1 MLWRTI
7 KEKIYVLFKVFSV
20 TLYNVRHGTRIYS
33 VRASLKAVYGKEVS
47 VGKNTLVA
55 ANVEIGDM
63 SYINENSWV
72 EKCLIG
78 KWCSISDFVTICPAE
93 HVIDRILS
101 HPVLGTKITDQVVI
115 GNDVLVS
122 HGVTIRGGVSIG
134 DGAVIG
140 AGAVV
145 TKDVPAYSVVGG
157 VPARIIRMRF
167 NDDVIRRVTDS
178 KIYDKKLEEILEIER
193 CVLPDRV

>member
-63 SYINENSWV
+63 SY
-72 EKCLIG
+72 K
-78 KWCSISDFVTICPAE
+78 
-93 HVIDRILS
+93 
-101 HPVLGTKITDQVVI
+101 
-115 GNDVLVS
+115 
-122 HGVTIRGGVSIG
+122 
-134 DGAVIG
+134 
-140 AGAVV
+140 
-145 TKDVPAYSVVGG
+145 
-157 VPARIIRMRF
+157 
-167 NDDVIRRVTDS
+167 
-178 KIYDKKLEEILEIER
+178 
-193 CVLPDRV
+193 

>member
-1 MLWRTI
+1 M
-7 KEKIYVLFKVFSV
+7 
-20 TLYNVRHGTRIYS
+20 
-33 VRASLKAVYGKEVS
+33 
-47 VGKNTLVA
+47 
-55 ANVEIGDM
+55 
-63 SYINENSWV
+63 
-72 EKCLIG
+72 
-78 KWCSISDFVTICPAE
+78 
-93 HVIDRILS
+93 
-101 HPVLGTKITDQVVI
+101 LGTKITDQVVI